1 MPATEEIVAAPSAA
15 TGDNLA
21 VVIPSNNPTS
31 ITSPSG
37 KKKNL
42 MARMNANGPVSRT
55 LKSHAKSQHNH
66 PPYGNMIKAALM
78 ATQDKKGSSRAA
90 ILKYIMQNFAVG
102 ENPTIVNAHLRMGLK
117 RGVASGILKQ
127 MKGTGASG
135 SFRLVDAKSEPPKKI
150 KKPTIEKSTTAGDIK
165 MMSPKKSVKTKSNT
179 KKVAAPKVSKPKAVP
194 KKKPNA
200 ATAAAT
206 TTATATGG
214 ASSRKSKKSAG
225 RPKKAKASPT
235 KSKMTKK
242 STVAHARNKKL
253 HWFI

>member
-135 SFRLVDAKSEPPKKI
+135 SFRLVDAKSEPPKK
-150 KKPTIEKSTTAGDIK
+150 SR
-165 MMSPKKSVKTKSNT
+165 SQQLRNLLQL
-179 KKVAAPKVSKPKAVP
+179 VAAPKVSKPKAVP

-242 STVAHARNKKL
+242 STVAHARNKKDIL
-253 HWFI
+253 EKESLRMSNFKWI